1 MSSIYAETFFLILS
15 IIFASFLGFVVNG
28 FYQKL
33 GYEWAENKN
42 QKIISLVL
50 APVVLI
56 ITKTIADNL
65 ALSLG
70 MIGAL
75 SIVRFRNPVKSP
87 LELVIYFVYI
97 TIGISSGVNIL
108 YSIILTLFVISAP
121 FILKLNFLKKLKMGD
136 KIIIESGD
144 YYLNIELDNKDS
156 KTVAEIED
164 KIKEFKLI
172 SKFFNKENEIISYV
186 VAIDKE
192 SSKDLL
198 SYLEKYSSEII
209 NYNLSIQND
218 GE

>member
-1 MSSIYAETFFLILS
+1 MISMFIETFYLILS
-15 IIFASFLGFVVNG
+15 IIFASFLGFIVNG

-97 TIGISSGVNIL
+97 TIGISSGVNII
-108 YSIILTLFVISAP
+108 YAIILTLFVISAP
-121 FILKLNFLKKLKMGD
+121 LILKLNFLNKFKMGT
-136 KIIIESGD
+136 KNNIESGD

-156 KTVAEIED
+156 KTVAEIEN
-164 KIKEFKLI
+164 KINDFKLI

>member
-1 MSSIYAETFFLILS
+1 MISIFSETFYLIFS
-15 IIFASFLGFVVNG
+15 IIFASFLGFVVNV

-42 QKIISLVL
+42 QKIISLIL

-108 YSIILTLFVISAP
+108 YSIILTLFVISVP
-121 FILKLNFLKKLKMGD
+121 FILKLNFLNKFKMVNNVN
-136 KIIIESGD
+136 IESGN
-144 YYLNIELDNKDS
+144 YYLNIELNTKDNK
-156 KTVAEIED
+156 TVMEIENR
-164 KIKEFKLI
+164 IKEFKLI
-172 SKFFNKENEIISYV
+172 SKFFNKENKIVSYV
-186 VAIDKE
+186 IAINKE
-192 SSKDLL
+192 NSKDLL
-198 SYLEKYSSEII
+198 NYLENFSSEVV